1 MVYGDGDGV
10 LMGNFAQSL
19 DVLGHELA
27 HGVIGSTAGLI
38 YYGQS
43 GALNESIADC
53 FGVMTRQYRLNQ
65 TAAQADWLIGVG
77 VILPGVNGKALR
89 SMKAPGTAY
98 NDRRLG
104 GKDPQ
109 PWNTQNWVQTYR
121 DNGGVQ

>member
-10 LMGNFAQSL
+10 YMANFPKCL

-27 HGVIGSTAGLI
+27 HGIIGNTAGLI

-53 FGVMTRQYRLNQ
+53 FGVMTKQYRLNQ
-65 TAAQADWLIGVG
+65 TAAQADWLIGKE
-77 VILPGVNGKALR
+77 IFTPRVNGVAFR

-109 PWNTQNWVQTYR
+109 PWTTKNWVATR
-121 DNGGVQ
+121 SDNGGVQ